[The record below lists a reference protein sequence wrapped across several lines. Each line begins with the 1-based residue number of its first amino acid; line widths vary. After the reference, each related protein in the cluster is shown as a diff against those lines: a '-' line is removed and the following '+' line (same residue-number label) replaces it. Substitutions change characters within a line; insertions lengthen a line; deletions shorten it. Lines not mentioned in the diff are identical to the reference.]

1 MPRRPGQRLGAL
13 ALAVLLLGTTGCG
26 RAGDRD
32 KVGAL
37 TERFLRAAADGR
49 GGVACAALSRATIK
63 QLESQEGERCSKAV
77 TSLDLSPSRVTR
89 AQVYI
94 VNAKV
99 DLADGDSAFLSYT
112 REGWRLDAVGCR
124 PSNGKPADRPFECE
138 VAA

>member
-1 MPRRPGQRLGAL
+1 MSGLPGKPLGLLAL
-13 ALAVLLLGTTGCG
+13 ALLLVGCAGCG
-26 RAGDRD
+26 RSGDRD

-37 TERFLRAAADGR
+37 TERFLRSAADGR
-49 GGVACAALSRATIK
+49 GSVACPALSSAAIE
-63 QLESQEGERCSKAV
+63 QLESQEGKRCARAV
-77 TSLDLSPSRVTR
+77 TSLHLAPSRVTR

-124 PSNGKPADRPFECE
+124 PSSGKPADRPFECE
-138 VAA
+138 LAA